1 MKNKVS
7 FNSELSKFGIG
18 LFETIKIEDVPL
30 DLDLHMDRMFN
41 SIEALGMN
49 NKETYDKGFKLTI
62 SPIKRGNSIIYKH
75 KTTNYYENIYTKRY
89 ANKNN
94 FDDGVFV
101 NCEDVILECSMSN
114 IFFIKENKVYTP
126 NRNLPILNGI
136 MKKRILE
143 ICKKLNIEVV
153 ETEIRL
159 QDIQNY
165 DFAFISNSLMKAIK
179 VTKIDDVIYNSYN
192 EIFDKIISFV

>member
-1 MKNKVS
+1 
-7 FNSELSKFGIG
+7 
-18 LFETIKIEDVPL
+18 
-30 DLDLHMDRMFN
+30 
-41 SIEALGMN
+41 
-49 NKETYDKGFKLTI
+49 
-62 SPIKRGNSIIYKH
+62 
-75 KTTNYYENIYTKRY
+75 
-89 ANKNN
+89 
-94 FDDGVFV
+94 
-101 NCEDVILECSMSN
+101 
-114 IFFIKENKVYTP
+114 
-126 NRNLPILNGI
+126 

>member
-1 MKNKVS
+1 
-7 FNSELSKFGIG
+7 
-18 LFETIKIEDVPL
+18 
-30 DLDLHMDRMFN
+30 
-41 SIEALGMN
+41 
-49 NKETYDKGFKLTI
+49 
-62 SPIKRGNSIIYKH
+62 
-75 KTTNYYENIYTKRY
+75 
-89 ANKNN
+89 
-94 FDDGVFV
+94 
-101 NCEDVILECSMSN
+101 MSN